1 MEKIN
6 VEEIIPLRDNILLKM
21 EVEANKAGIILSDE
35 AKENS
40 KHTLKAVKV
49 GPECKGVC
57 TGDEVLVNTLEFMG
71 TKLRLDDEHVI
82 ASEAVVV
89 AVKRPK

>member
-6 VEEIIPLRDNILLKM
+6 IEEVIPLRDNILIKM
-21 EVEANKAGIILSDE
+21 EVEANKSGIILSEE

-40 KHTLKAVKV
+40 KHTLRAVKV
-49 GPECKGVC
+49 GPNCQQVAA
-57 TGDEVLVNTLEFMG
+57 GDELLVNTLEFMG
-71 TKLRLDDEHVI
+71 TKLRLDEEHVI

>member
-6 VEEIIPLRDNILLKM
+6 IEEIIPLRDNILIKM
-21 EVEANKAGIILSDE
+21 EVEANKSGIILSEE

-40 KHTLKAVKV
+40 KHTLKAIKV
-49 GPECKGVC
+49 GPECKQVC
-57 TGDEVLVNTLEFMG
+57 TGDELLVNTLEFMG
-71 TKLRLDDEHVI
+71 TKLRLDDEYVI
-82 ASEAVVV
+82 ASESVIV